1 MSAASASASS
11 PARPLVN
18 ASRPRVDSRMMSVR
32 PSPRAGWFGRVSRA
46 FARVPRPGRLARVPP
61 NVAAF
66 ARADDHEASARRDAA
81 ATTGRLAPLDVTTM
95 VGAELELIMKVDP
108 NAFERTLADKV
119 RRASSNPHRS
129 RHRPCTPATAAR
141 GNILYPPTFRRRRR
155 TTVNHPR
162 LPARFSPAATRP
174 RPSLPRHSPPPLP
187 LAPDPPS
194 ASQLRDL
201 SAEVLHPTFPGGRSG
216 TLRPNAPEHRA
227 GRDGHHDRDDRHHDD
242 DDDAKRAENEMGE
255 GRVRREDR
263 REDEALRRHVPL
275 NPAYLAAEGI
285 RRDQTP
291 TDAAADEAM
300 ARELTAA
307 IASVA
312 AAARRRETR
321 DALYVAAVHRF
332 NACGVP
338 LAADVDAFQ
347 PAGRHPAAGRDA
359 GRRGGRHAEKI
370 RRMIRELLP
379 PGAEDLIDVGGAE
392 SSGGFD
398 DGFRFDDDLR
408 FDVRPGLDATFGF
421 EFEHGGHSSTPAGT
435 YVRAA
440 RFGYFLARA
449 SSRVSLERRFQSTG
463 AARGP
468 ACDLDDANTNRDAR
482 GNDPYAT
489 NDATDDATDDAT
501 HLARDATSL
510 PAYPVAI
517 GDWIAE
523 EEYSDAVRDAEKD
536 AERAETETAPRL
548 RAFVDAMDPA
558 LRASL
563 ARVSGE
569 ETSSILR
576 EHVRALFGKAGDEAV
591 AEAEAEAEAEAG
603 AEAAAAAAAAAAAN
617 GTKWTNRWNVSR
629 RDASS
634 ARSDAGR
641 MSRDALWYLVVEAM
655 AFGAQLHAVEKLGE
669 AYGLVRSAP
678 TDESRPDSSGVEGR

>member
-1 MSAASASASS
+1 
-11 PARPLVN
+11 
-18 ASRPRVDSRMMSVR
+18 
-32 PSPRAGWFGRVSRA
+32 
-46 FARVPRPGRLARVPP
+46 
-61 NVAAF
+61 
-66 ARADDHEASARRDAA
+66 
-81 ATTGRLAPLDVTTM
+81 
-95 VGAELELIMKVDP
+95 
-108 NAFERTLADKV
+108 
-119 RRASSNPHRS
+119 
-129 RHRPCTPATAAR
+129 
-141 GNILYPPTFRRRRR
+141 
-155 TTVNHPR
+155 
-162 LPARFSPAATRP
+162 
-174 RPSLPRHSPPPLP
+174 
-187 LAPDPPS
+187 
-194 ASQLRDL
+194 
-201 SAEVLHPTFPGGRSG
+201 
-216 TLRPNAPEHRA
+216 
-227 GRDGHHDRDDRHHDD
+227 
-242 DDDAKRAENEMGE
+242 MGE

-307 IASVA
+307 VASVA

-449 SSRVSLERRFQSTG
+449 SSRVSLERRFPSTG

-482 GNDPYAT
+482 GNDPY
-489 NDATDDATDDAT
+489 ATDDAT

-523 EEYSDAVRDAEKD
+523 EEYSDAVKDAEKD
-536 AERAETETAPRL
+536 AEEDAEAETAPRL

-591 AEAEAEAEAEAG
+591 AEAEAEAG

-617 GTKWTNRWNVSR
+617 GTKWANRWNVSR

-641 MSRDALWYLVVEAM
+641 MSQDALWYLVVEAM

-678 TDESRPDSSGVEGR
+678 TDESRPDASGVEGR